1 MIFNFTGSG
10 LPLDLEVIGGTTQPA
25 QPAENTVWLNTSI
38 EIGEVYLQ
46 ENQPSDPA
54 AGDVWIDTS
63 AEGTTLEV
71 MQSPYL
77 EIEIGT
83 VKQYNGT
90 AWSAPDVQVY
100 KAGEWHASV
109 LYLYSAGAWSEY
121 GIFEAGSLVTVAE
134 TSYSGLE
141 CVKVQLTD
149 SGANGYA
156 RIASPIDVTK
166 YNTLSVEAKT
176 TSTSTGSDTTNQYA
190 KVVGLNSTNTPA
202 GSGYP
207 TTTLAAY
214 VKVTQGA
221 EKTVYTTDISSLSGD
236 YYLLTVMRTQL
247 SSKNGLYL
255 FEIALMV

>member
-1 MIFNFTGSG
+1 MIFNLSAGSSG
-10 LPLDLEVIGGTTQPA
+10 LDLEVVGGTTQPA
-25 QPAENTVWLNTSI
+25 QPAENTVWLNTSV

-46 ENQPSDPA
+46 GNQPANPT
-54 AGDVWIDTS
+54 AGDVWINTS
-63 AEGTTLEV
+63 TKGTTLEV

-83 VKQYNGT
+83 VKQYNDA
-90 AWSAPDVQVY
+90 AWSEPDVQVY
-100 KAGEWHASV
+100 KAGEWHTSV

-121 GIFEAGSLVTVAE
+121 GIFEAGKLVTVTE

-149 SGANGYA
+149 SGTNGYA

-166 YNTLSVEAKT
+166 YNTLSVKAKT

-190 KVVGLNSTNTPA
+190 KVVGLNSTNTPT

-221 EKTVYTTDISSLSGD
+221 ETTVYTTDISSLSGN